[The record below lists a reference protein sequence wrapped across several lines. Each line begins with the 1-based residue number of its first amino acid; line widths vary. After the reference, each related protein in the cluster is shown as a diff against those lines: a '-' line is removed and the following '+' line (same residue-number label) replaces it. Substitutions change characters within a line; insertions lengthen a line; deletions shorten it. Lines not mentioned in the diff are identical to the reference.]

1 MPVFYINLCM
11 VVDMSLRV
19 NLRTALR
26 DLVHESNNIVL
37 IIIEFIWFYAFVI
50 ISANLSILL

>member
-1 MPVFYINLCM
+1 ML
-11 VVDMSLRV
+11 VDMSLRV
-19 NLRTALR
+19 NLRAALR
-26 DLVHESNNIVL
+26 DVVNQTNNIVL

>member
-1 MPVFYINLCM
+1 ML
-11 VVDMSLRV
+11 VDMSLRV